1 MKFQN
6 ILRKLKNQFMKNE
19 NSIWLF
25 VIVFLVGSLISYS
38 FCQYYYLQIDPKVNV
53 VQSLISIT
61 TAIIGLYLAISLKK
75 IQTKSSNLHNY
86 LQPKLDFAWKLF
98 LTLSHQLSLQDQLE
112 ISELTKSIKEIT
124 QNITPLKKMFS
135 SFGLTDPCMD
145 NLETQIENL
154 EKFLVDD
161 CEVSENII
169 NYLNKKE
176 KLRDKLDNVHTQ
188 FVNALKV
195 INKIS

>member
-1 MKFQN
+1 
-6 ILRKLKNQFMKNE
+6 MKNE